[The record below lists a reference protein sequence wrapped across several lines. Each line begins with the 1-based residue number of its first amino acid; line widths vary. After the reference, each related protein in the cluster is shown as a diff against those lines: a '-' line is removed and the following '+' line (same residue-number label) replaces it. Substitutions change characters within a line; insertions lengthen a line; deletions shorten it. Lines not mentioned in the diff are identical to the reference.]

1 VGGGRIYLLSGRE
14 RGNLGRCPGDR
25 SRFGFPAKIEAFS
38 DDRDIGEA
46 DQGEHVSHDVGLPN
60 SGYIPTLSIGF
71 ADRLVRGAVLICA
84 QRKADDAR
92 RVRRLR
98 IVNSRSAPSLVY
110 LAVAVIFRVKPS
122 A

>member
-14 RGNLGRCPGDR
+14 RGDLGRCPGDR
-25 SRFGFPAKIEAFS
+25 SRFGFPAKAFS

-46 DQGEHVSHDVGLPN
+46 DEGEHVSHDGGLPN

-84 QRKADDAR
+84 PRTADDAWEGPKTAHR
-92 RVRRLR
+92 EFQKRALTCLSGR
-98 IVNSRSAPSLVY
+98 SRYISG
-110 LAVAVIFRVKPS
+110 
-122 A
+122 